1 LKRARATHPQS
12 PPPDRRLLASA
23 PPARRWLRL
32 AIGAG
37 FLAAVLLALQAWLL
51 SGVIAAVFLA
61 QAGLSE
67 VGGALLG
74 LCLLVLARA
83 GAIWLGD
90 DLAQR
95 AAGQLKRDT
104 RSALMARLVALGPA
118 FTHRERSGE
127 LVNTAVEGV
136 ETLDE
141 YVTLYLPARSLAVLV
156 PLLIL
161 AVVFVIDPWTTLV
174 LLFAGPMLI
183 LLLGLIGS
191 RAGEISARRFVEL
204 GWLSA
209 FFLDLLQGLPTLK
222 LFGRSREQAA
232 TIEDISRH
240 YGDTTMQVLA
250 TAFQTSLVMEWAATA
265 ATAMVALEVS
275 LRLMSGALPYHQ
287 ALALLLLTPEFFL
300 PLRQLALRYHAGTA
314 GKAAAE
320 RITALLDTPLA
331 APSSLSS
338 SLSPS
343 RLRLSSPPFDLHFH
357 DVSYSY
363 PPRNRGAHPSAA
375 SYRPAISDVTFT
387 VPAGCTVA
395 LVGPTGAG
403 KSTLASLL
411 LRFLEPDAGHISA
424 GAVSLADTDPAAWRR
439 HVAWVPQQP
448 HLFHGSVADNLR
460 LARADA
466 TAAEIEAAA
475 RAAQAHAFITAL
487 PQGYDSPLGEGGAR
501 LSGGERQRL
510 AIARAFLKDAPVLVL
525 DEATANLD
533 AASEALILSALT
545 DLRRGRTV
553 LVIAHRLRLAQSAD
567 QVIVLD
573 GGCVVARG
581 DPATLLA
588 AGGLYARLVASY
600 DGED

>member
-1 LKRARATHPQS
+1 
-12 PPPDRRLLASA
+12 
-23 PPARRWLRL
+23 
-32 AIGAG
+32 
-37 FLAAVLLALQAWLL
+37 
-51 SGVIAAVFLA
+51 
-61 QAGLSE
+61 
-67 VGGALLG
+67 
-74 LCLLVLARA
+74 
-83 GAIWLGD
+83 
-90 DLAQR
+90 
-95 AAGQLKRDT
+95 
-104 RSALMARLVALGPA
+104 
-118 FTHRERSGE
+118 
-127 LVNTAVEGV
+127 
-136 ETLDE
+136 
-141 YVTLYLPARSLAVLV
+141 
-156 PLLIL
+156 
-161 AVVFVIDPWTTLV
+161 
-174 LLFAGPMLI
+174 
-183 LLLGLIGS
+183 
-191 RAGEISARRFVEL
+191 
-204 GWLSA
+204 
-209 FFLDLLQGLPTLK
+209 
-222 LFGRSREQAA
+222 
-232 TIEDISRH
+232 
-240 YGDTTMQVLA
+240 
-250 TAFQTSLVMEWAATA
+250 
-265 ATAMVALEVS
+265 VS